1 MFDEELNRIIND
13 SKNIVIIKV
22 YNKLI
27 RMEELKGGIISSK
40 KFIADELNISSQSVA
55 NAIKWLK
62 GSGYVTETKFQGQT
76 QFILNHVSK
85 KSTEK
90 PAKTISPSRLSFTR
104 AAKLSQDLKFLINH
118 LIESAGKGGF
128 FHFHHFC
135 RISLK
140 ILQENFE
147 TLQEI

>member
-90 PAKTISPSRLSFTR
+90 PAEKLEKPENNQPKPTVIHKGGKTITR
-104 AAKLSQDLKFLINH
+104 
-118 LIESAGKGGF
+118 
-128 FHFHHFC
+128 
-135 RISLK
+135 
-140 ILQENFE
+140 FE
-147 TLQEI
+147 IPD

>member
-27 RMEELKGGIISSK
+27 RMEKLKGGIISSK

-55 NAIKWLK
+55 NAIKWLR

-76 QFILNHVSK
+76 QFILNHVASEK
-85 KSTEK
+85 TTEK
-90 PAKTISPSRLSFTR
+90 PTEPAEKVEQPKVNNQPKPTVIRKGGKTITR
-104 AAKLSQDLKFLINH
+104 Y
-118 LIESAGKGGF
+118 
-128 FHFHHFC
+128 
-135 RISLK
+135 
-140 ILQENFE
+140 
-147 TLQEI
+147 EIPD

>member
-1 MFDEELNRIIND
+1 MFDEELNKIIND
-13 SKNIVIIKV
+13 SKNIVTIKV

-76 QFILNHVSK
+76 QFILNHILSEK
-85 KSTEK
+85 SPPKPTEKDEQKENTQPKSTIVK
-90 PAKTISPSRLSFTR
+90 KGGKTITR
-104 AAKLSQDLKFLINH
+104 
-118 LIESAGKGGF
+118 
-128 FHFHHFC
+128 
-135 RISLK
+135 
-140 ILQENFE
+140 FE
-147 TLQEI
+147 IPD

>member
-1 MFDEELNRIIND
+1 MFDEELNKIIND
-13 SKNIVIIKV
+13 SKNIVTIKV

-76 QFILNHVSK
+76 QFILNHVSSEK
-85 KSTEK
+85 ALEK
-90 PAKTISPSRLSFTR
+90 PVEKPKVTKPKPTIVKKGGKTITR
-104 AAKLSQDLKFLINH
+104 
-118 LIESAGKGGF
+118 
-128 FHFHHFC
+128 
-135 RISLK
+135 
-140 ILQENFE
+140 FE
-147 TLQEI
+147 IPD